1 MEELVTIKDWGR
13 LRYLD
18 GAMMQYVVVLGKYPS
33 GHTVA
38 YCDTL
43 DVARVLANA
52 LGETVIID
60 QS

>member
-1 MEELVTIKDWGR
+1 
-13 LRYLD
+13 
-18 GAMMQYVVVLGKYPS
+18 MMQYVVVLGKYPS